1 MKFDRLSIQARPFSG
16 YGDHQRVNRG
26 VLKQILLLTVA
37 LFLIMAPAPDSND
50 LTEMTANF
58 IVPVTFSDLLTRKIG
73 E

>member
-1 MKFDRLSIQARPFSG
+1 MKFDRLSDQARPVSG
-16 YGDHQRVNRG
+16 YGDHESVNR
-26 VLKQILLLTVA
+26 VLLKQILLLTVT

-58 IVPVTFSDLLTRKIG
+58 IVPVTFSDSLTRKIN